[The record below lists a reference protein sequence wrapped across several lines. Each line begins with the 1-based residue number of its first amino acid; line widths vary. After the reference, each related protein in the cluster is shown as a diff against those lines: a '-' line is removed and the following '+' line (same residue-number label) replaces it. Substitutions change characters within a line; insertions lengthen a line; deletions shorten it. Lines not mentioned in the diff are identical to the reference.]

1 MTAQQPT
8 CTVLWLPTQNKSAYA
23 KWLEHAAV
31 GELLHVPAARLCAA
45 MSSNEQKTTCKLSCS
60 SQSLFV
66 VLNEAAAGGIDDRL
80 LRKQLEVACHQLA
93 ISRPQLGQVQA
104 ALRCTD
110 SDPGSGPTFYLPKKF
125 RTMLSSSYTS
135 LKPWSGPAA
144 AHCMPLT
151 DLPRK
156 WEAADSVLYTDGS
169 ATPQTAAGR
178 TAGHSIGAGVYCKD
192 LGGRQVECRI
202 DPAGQGATNTITRA
216 ELVAILQA
224 LQEVNG
230 QPCVIATDSKASMH
244 MIQTQLFNPS
254 KLRNSPHSRLSER
267 YRQCAAG
274 PRSRKGTHHDCQ
286 GQLPHWRA
294 WH

>member
-1 MTAQQPT
+1 
-8 CTVLWLPTQNKSAYA
+8 
-23 KWLEHAAV
+23 
-31 GELLHVPAARLCAA
+31 
-45 MSSNEQKTTCKLSCS
+45 MSSNEQTTTCKLSCS
-60 SQSLFV
+60 SHSLFV

-110 SDPGSGPTFYLPKKF
+110 SDPGSGPMFYLPKKF
-125 RTMLSSSYTS
+125 RIMLSSSYAS
-135 LKPWSGPAA
+135 LKPWRGPAA
-144 AHCMPLT
+144 ASCMPLT

-178 TAGHSIGAGVYCKD
+178 TDGHSIGAGVYCKD

-244 MIQTQLFNPS
+244 MIQNQLFNPS
-254 KLRNSPHSRLSER
+254 KLRNSPHSRLLSAIGNVLRDRARAKVHTTIVKVKSHIGVHGNEMADKLAN
-267 YRQCAAG
+267 AARESADVTISVG
-274 PRSRKGTHHDCQ
+274 ISVGSCPPLLAPLCLHH
-286 GQLPHWRA
+286 
-294 WH
+294 